1 MMMRV
6 QHIGWLTG
14 LAVGLAGAGFADAT
28 LYAGQPTAN
37 AGITLRSWGAG
48 SIEDSTETTFVGSRS
63 LKVLTRGM
71 LSGGWVLFNTP
82 VDLRADLNAPDK
94 VMRFALRFPSVSGA
108 AGGGAGG
115 PQAPGGFG
123 RPGAPPGGPGFGGEG
138 GFGVEGGGPQAPG
151 GFGGPGAP
159 SAPTGG
165 GGGQTTAPP
174 LRELRLIIET
184 SDGKRTETVL
194 PLQNLRTDESGWQ
207 SLSVPL
213 RSIAGL
219 RETNGQIAKIGFF
232 GDTTGVFYIGEIRTL
247 SESGPIQGYMAIQNT
262 FGSVFT
268 SRSQERLSIASGDEL
283 IFFGV
288 VEDVSAPVEFRW
300 SFGDDP
306 SQVDGIGQVV
316 RRRFPKRGNYTVHL
330 TIADPQGVRPPA
342 TAKIQIQVN

>member
-1 MMMRV
+1 MRIR
-6 QHIGWLTG
+6 HIGWLTG
-14 LAVGLAGAGFADAT
+14 LAVGLAGAGFADVT
-28 LYAGQPTAN
+28 LYAGQPTEN

-71 LSGGWVLFNTP
+71 LSGGWLVFNTP

-94 VMRFALRFPSVSGA
+94 AIRFTLRFAGASGGA
-108 AGGGAGG
+108 AGGAGG
-115 PQAPGGFG
+115 PQAPGGIG
-123 RPGAPPGGPGFGGEG
+123 GSGAPRGGPGFGGEG
-138 GFGVEGGGPQAPG
+138 GGPEAPG

-159 SAPTGG
+159 AGG
-165 GGGQTTAPP
+165 GAQTTTPT

-184 SDGKRTETVL
+184 SDGKRTETML
-194 PLQNLRTDESGWQ
+194 PLQNLRTDELGWQ
-207 SLSVPL
+207 SLSAPL

-247 SESGPIQGYMAIQNT
+247 SEGGALQGYMAIQNT

-288 VEDVSAPVEFRW
+288 AEGVSAPVEYRW

-306 SQVDGIGQVV
+306 SQVDGTGQVV

-342 TAKIQIQVN
+342 TARIQIQVN

>member
-1 MMMRV
+1 MTMRIR
-6 QHIGWLTG
+6 HIGWLTG

-28 LYAGQPTAN
+28 LYAGQPTEN

-63 LKVLTRGM
+63 IKVLTRGV
-71 LSGGWVLFNTP
+71 LSGGWVAFNTP

-94 VMRFALRFPSVSGA
+94 VMRFTLRFAGTGGGA

-115 PQAPGGFG
+115 PQAPGGLG
-123 RPGAPPGGPGFGGEG
+123 DPGGAPRGGPGFGGG
-138 GFGVEGGGPQAPG
+138 GGLTGEGGGPQAPG

-159 SAPTGG
+159 A
-165 GGGQTTAPP
+165 GGGQTTTPT

-219 RETNGQIAKIGFF
+219 RETNGQIARIGFF
-232 GDTTGVFYIGEIRTL
+232 GDTTGIFYIGEIRTL
-247 SESGPIQGYMAIQNT
+247 SESSPIQGYIAIQNT

-268 SRSQERLSIASGDEL
+268 SRSQEKLSIASGDEL

-288 VEDVSAPVEFRW
+288 AENVSTPVEYRW

-306 SQVDGIGQVV
+306 SQVDGTGQVV

-330 TIADPQGVRPPA
+330 TIVDPLGVRSPA

>member
-1 MMMRV
+1 MRIR
-6 QHIGWLTG
+6 HIGWLTG

-28 LYAGQPTAN
+28 LYAGQPTEN

-63 LKVLTRGM
+63 IKVLTRGV
-71 LSGGWVLFNTP
+71 LSGGWVAFNTP

-94 VMRFALRFPSVSGA
+94 VMRFTLRFAGT
-108 AGGGAGG
+108 GGGAGG
-115 PQAPGGFG
+115 PQSPGGLG
-123 RPGAPPGGPGFGGEG
+123 SPGGAPRGGPGFGGG
-138 GFGVEGGGPQAPG
+138 GGLTGEGGGPQAPG

-159 SAPTGG
+159 AGG
-165 GGGQTTAPP
+165 AQTTTPT

-232 GDTTGVFYIGEIRTL
+232 GDTTGIFYIGEIRTL

-268 SRSQERLSIASGDEL
+268 SRSQEKLSIASGDEL

-288 VEDVSAPVEFRW
+288 TENVSTPVEYRW

-306 SQVDGIGQVV
+306 SQVDGTGQVV

-330 TIADPQGVRPPA
+330 TIVDPLGVRSPA

>member
-1 MMMRV
+1 MTMRIR
-6 QHIGWLTG
+6 HIGWLTG

-28 LYAGQPTAN
+28 LYAGQPTEN

-63 LKVLTRGM
+63 IKVLTRGV
-71 LSGGWVLFNTP
+71 LSGGWVAFNTP

-94 VMRFALRFPSVSGA
+94 VMRFTLRFAGTGGGA

-115 PQAPGGFG
+115 PQAPGGLG
-123 RPGAPPGGPGFGGEG
+123 GPGGAPRGGPGFGGG
-138 GFGVEGGGPQAPG
+138 GGLTGEGGGPQAPG

-159 SAPTGG
+159 AGG
-165 GGGQTTAPP
+165 AQTTTPT

-232 GDTTGVFYIGEIRTL
+232 GDTTGIFYIGEIRTL
-247 SESGPIQGYMAIQNT
+247 SESSPIQGYIAIQNT

-268 SRSQERLSIASGDEL
+268 SRSQEKLSIASGDEL

-288 VEDVSAPVEFRW
+288 AENVSTPVEYRW
-300 SFGDDP
+300 SFGTTPHRWTARGRSCAADSP
-306 SQVDGIGQVV
+306 SAATI
-316 RRRFPKRGNYTVHL
+316 RYT
-330 TIADPQGVRPPA
+330 
-342 TAKIQIQVN
+342 

>member
-1 MMMRV
+1 MTMRIR
-6 QHIGWLTG
+6 HIGWLTG

-28 LYAGQPTAN
+28 LYAGQPTEN

-63 LKVLTRGM
+63 IKVLTRGV
-71 LSGGWVLFNTP
+71 LSGGWVAFNTP

-94 VMRFALRFPSVSGA
+94 VMRFTLRFAGTGGGA

-115 PQAPGGFG
+115 PQAPGGLG
-123 RPGAPPGGPGFGGEG
+123 GPGGAPRGGPGFGGG
-138 GFGVEGGGPQAPG
+138 GGLTGEGGGPQAPG

-159 SAPTGG
+159 AGG
-165 GGGQTTAPP
+165 AQTTTPT

-232 GDTTGVFYIGEIRTL
+232 GDTTGIFYIGEIRTL
-247 SESGPIQGYMAIQNT
+247 SESSPIQGYIAIQNT

-268 SRSQERLSIASGDEL
+268 SRSQEKLSIASGDEL

-288 VEDVSAPVEFRW
+288 AENVSTPVEYRW

-306 SQVDGIGQVV
+306 SQVDGTGQVV

-330 TIADPQGVRPPA
+330 TIVDPLGVRSPA

>member
-1 MMMRV
+1 MTMRIR
-6 QHIGWLTG
+6 HIGWLTG

-28 LYAGQPTAN
+28 LYAGQPTEN

-71 LSGGWVLFNTP
+71 LSGGWLVFNTP

-94 VMRFALRFPSVSGA
+94 AMRFTLRFAGTSGGA
-108 AGGGAGG
+108 AGGAGG
-115 PQAPGGFG
+115 PQAPGGIG
-123 RPGAPPGGPGFGGEG
+123 GSGAPRGGPGFGGEG
-138 GFGVEGGGPQAPG
+138 GGPEVPG

-159 SAPTGG
+159 AGG
-165 GGGQTTAPP
+165 GAQTTTPT

-184 SDGKRTETVL
+184 SDGKRTETML
-194 PLQNLRTDESGWQ
+194 PLQNLRTDELGWQ
-207 SLSVPL
+207 SLSAPL

-247 SESGPIQGYMAIQNT
+247 SEGGALQGYMAIQNT

-288 VEDVSAPVEFRW
+288 AEGVSAPVEYRW

-306 SQVDGIGQVV
+306 SQVDGTGQVV

-342 TAKIQIQVN
+342 TARIQIQVN

>member
-1 MMMRV
+1 MRIR
-6 QHIGWLTG
+6 HIGWLTG

-28 LYAGQPTAN
+28 LYAGQPTEN

-63 LKVLTRGM
+63 IKVLTRGV
-71 LSGGWVLFNTP
+71 LSGGWVAFNTP

-94 VMRFALRFPSVSGA
+94 VMRFTLRFAGTGGGA

-115 PQAPGGFG
+115 PQAPGGLG
-123 RPGAPPGGPGFGGEG
+123 GPGGAPRGGPGFGGG
-138 GFGVEGGGPQAPG
+138 GGLTGEGGGPQAPG

-159 SAPTGG
+159 AGG
-165 GGGQTTAPP
+165 AQTTTPT

-232 GDTTGVFYIGEIRTL
+232 GDTTGIFYIGEIRTL
-247 SESGPIQGYMAIQNT
+247 SESSPIQGYIAIQNT

-268 SRSQERLSIASGDEL
+268 SRSQEKLSIASGDEL

-288 VEDVSAPVEFRW
+288 AENVSTPVEYRW

-306 SQVDGIGQVV
+306 SQVDGTGQVV

-330 TIADPQGVRPPA
+330 TIVDPLGVRSPA

>member
-1 MMMRV
+1 MTMRIR
-6 QHIGWLTG
+6 HIGWLTG

-28 LYAGQPTAN
+28 LYVGQPTEN

-71 LSGGWVLFNTP
+71 LSGGWLVFNTP

-94 VMRFALRFPSVSGA
+94 AIRFTLRFAGASGGA
-108 AGGGAGG
+108 AGGAGG
-115 PQAPGGFG
+115 PQAPGGIG
-123 RPGAPPGGPGFGGEG
+123 GSGAPRGGPGFGGEG
-138 GFGVEGGGPQAPG
+138 GGPEAPG

-159 SAPTGG
+159 AGG
-165 GGGQTTAPP
+165 GAQTTTPT

-184 SDGKRTETVL
+184 SDGKRTETML
-194 PLQNLRTDESGWQ
+194 PLQNLRTDELGWQ
-207 SLSVPL
+207 SLSAPL

-247 SESGPIQGYMAIQNT
+247 SEGGALQGYMAIQNT

-288 VEDVSAPVEFRW
+288 AEGVSAPVEYRW

-306 SQVDGIGQVV
+306 SQVDGTGQVV

-342 TAKIQIQVN
+342 TARIQIQVN

>member
-1 MMMRV
+1 MTMRIR
-6 QHIGWLTG
+6 HIGWLTG

-28 LYAGQPTAN
+28 LYAGQPTEN

-71 LSGGWVLFNTP
+71 LSGGWLVFNTP

-94 VMRFALRFPSVSGA
+94 AIRFTLRFAGASGGA
-108 AGGGAGG
+108 AGGAGG
-115 PQAPGGFG
+115 PQAPGGIG
-123 RPGAPPGGPGFGGEG
+123 GSGAPRGGPGFGGEG
-138 GFGVEGGGPQAPG
+138 GGPEAPG

-159 SAPTGG
+159 AGG
-165 GGGQTTAPP
+165 GAQTTTPT

-184 SDGKRTETVL
+184 SDGKRTETML
-194 PLQNLRTDESGWQ
+194 PLQNLRTDELGWQ
-207 SLSVPL
+207 SLSAPL

-247 SESGPIQGYMAIQNT
+247 SEGGALQGYMAIQNT

-288 VEDVSAPVEFRW
+288 AEGVSAPVEYRW

-306 SQVDGIGQVV
+306 SQVDGTGQVV

-342 TAKIQIQVN
+342 TARIQIQVN

>member
-1 MMMRV
+1 MRIR
-6 QHIGWLTG
+6 HIGWLTG

-28 LYAGQPTAN
+28 LYAGQPTEN

-63 LKVLTRGM
+63 IKVLTRGM
-71 LSGGWVLFNTP
+71 LSGGWLVFNTP

-94 VMRFALRFPSVSGA
+94 AIRFTLRFAGASGGA
-108 AGGGAGG
+108 AGGAGG
-115 PQAPGGFG
+115 PQAPGGIG
-123 RPGAPPGGPGFGGEG
+123 GSGAPRGGPGFGGEG
-138 GFGVEGGGPQAPG
+138 GGPEAPG

-159 SAPTGG
+159 AGG
-165 GGGQTTAPP
+165 GAQTTTPT

-184 SDGKRTETVL
+184 SDGKRTETML
-194 PLQNLRTDESGWQ
+194 PLQNLRTDELGWQ
-207 SLSVPL
+207 SLSAPL

-247 SESGPIQGYMAIQNT
+247 SEGGALQGYMAIQNT

-288 VEDVSAPVEFRW
+288 AENVSTPVEYRW

-306 SQVDGIGQVV
+306 SQVDGTGQVV

-342 TAKIQIQVN
+342 TARIQIQVN

>member
-1 MMMRV
+1 MRIR
-6 QHIGWLTG
+6 HIGWLTG

-28 LYAGQPTAN
+28 LYAGQPTEN

-63 LKVLTRGM
+63 IKVLTRGM
-71 LSGGWVLFNTP
+71 LSGGWVVFSTP
-82 VDLRADLNAPDK
+82 VDLRADVNAPDK
-94 VMRFALRFPSVSGA
+94 AMRFTLRFAGTSGGA
-108 AGGGAGG
+108 AGGAGG
-115 PQAPGGFG
+115 PQAPGGIG
-123 RPGAPPGGPGFGGEG
+123 GSGAPRGGPGFGGEG
-138 GFGVEGGGPQAPG
+138 GGPEAPG

-159 SAPTGG
+159 AGG
-165 GGGQTTAPP
+165 GAQTTTPT

-184 SDGKRTETVL
+184 SDGKRTEIML
-194 PLQNLRTDESGWQ
+194 PLQNLRTDELGWQ
-207 SLSVPL
+207 SLSAPL

-247 SESGPIQGYMAIQNT
+247 SEGGALQGYMAIQNT

-288 VEDVSAPVEFRW
+288 AEGVSAPVEYRW

-306 SQVDGIGQVV
+306 SQVDGTGQVV

-342 TAKIQIQVN
+342 TARIQIQVN

>member
-1 MMMRV
+1 MRIR
-6 QHIGWLTG
+6 HIGWLTG
-14 LAVGLAGAGFADAT
+14 LAVGLAGTGFADAT
-28 LYAGQPTAN
+28 LYAGQPAAD
-37 AGITLRSWGAG
+37 AGIALRSWGAG

-71 LSGGWVLFNTP
+71 LSGGWIIFNTP
-82 VDLRADLNAPDK
+82 IDLRADLNAPDK
-94 VMRFALRFPSVSGA
+94 VMRFALRFAGTGGA
-108 AGGGAGG
+108 VGGGAGG

-123 RPGAPPGGPGFGGEG
+123 GPGAPLGGPGFGG
-138 GFGVEGGGPQAPG
+138 EGGGPQAPG

-159 SAPTGG
+159 AGG
-165 GGGQTTAPP
+165 GGRTATPP

-184 SDGKRTETVL
+184 SDGKRTEAIL

-213 RSIAGL
+213 RAIVGL
-219 RETNGQIAKIGFF
+219 RETNGQISRIGFF

-247 SESGPIQGYMAIQNT
+247 SESGTLQGYMAIQNT

-288 VEDVSAPVEFRW
+288 AEGVSTPVEFRW
-300 SFGDDP
+300 SFSDDP

-316 RRRFPKRGNYTVHL
+316 RRRFPKRGTYTVHL

>member
-1 MMMRV
+1 MTMRIR
-6 QHIGWLTG
+6 HIGWLTG

-28 LYAGQPTAN
+28 LYAGQPTEN

-63 LKVLTRGM
+63 IKVLTRGV
-71 LSGGWVLFNTP
+71 LSGGWVAFNTP

-94 VMRFALRFPSVSGA
+94 VMRFTLRFAGT
-108 AGGGAGG
+108 GGGAGG
-115 PQAPGGFG
+115 PQAPGGLG
-123 RPGAPPGGPGFGGEG
+123 GPGGAPRGGPGFGGG
-138 GFGVEGGGPQAPG
+138 GGLTGEGGGPQAPG

-159 SAPTGG
+159 AGGAQTMTPT
-165 GGGQTTAPP
+165 

-232 GDTTGVFYIGEIRTL
+232 GDTTGIFYIGEIRTL
-247 SESGPIQGYMAIQNT
+247 SESSPIQGYIAIQNT

-268 SRSQERLSIASGDEL
+268 SRSQEKLSIASGDEL

-288 VEDVSAPVEFRW
+288 AENVSTPVEYRW

-306 SQVDGIGQVV
+306 SQVDGTGQVV

-330 TIADPQGVRPPA
+330 TIVDPLGVRSPA

>member
-1 MMMRV
+1 MRIR
-6 QHIGWLTG
+6 HIGWLTG
-14 LAVGLAGAGFADAT
+14 LAVGLAGAGFADVT
-28 LYAGQPTAN
+28 LYAGQPTEN

-63 LKVLTRGM
+63 IKVLTRGM
-71 LSGGWVLFNTP
+71 LSGGWVVFNTP

-94 VMRFALRFPSVSGA
+94 VMRFTLRFAGTSGGA

-123 RPGAPPGGPGFGGEG
+123 
-138 GFGVEGGGPQAPG
+138 
-151 GFGGPGAP
+151 GPGAP
-159 SAPTGG
+159 GAPA
-165 GGGQTTAPP
+165 GGGQTTTPT

-194 PLQNLRTDESGWQ
+194 PLHNLRTDESGWQ

-213 RSIAGL
+213 RAIPGL

-232 GDTTGVFYIGEIRTL
+232 GDATGVFYIGEIRTL
-247 SESGPIQGYMAIQNT
+247 SEGGPIQGYIAIQNT

-288 VEDVSAPVEFRW
+288 AENVSTPVEYRW
-300 SFGDDP
+300 SFSDDP
-306 SQVDGIGQVV
+306 SQVDGTGQVV

-330 TIADPQGVRPPA
+330 TIADPLGVRSPA

>member
-1 MMMRV
+1 MRIR
-6 QHIGWLTG
+6 HIGWLTG

-28 LYAGQPTAN
+28 LYAGQPTEN

-71 LSGGWVLFNTP
+71 LSGGWLMFNTP

-94 VMRFALRFPSVSGA
+94 AIRFTLRFAGASGGA
-108 AGGGAGG
+108 AGGAGG
-115 PQAPGGFG
+115 PQAPGGIG
-123 RPGAPPGGPGFGGEG
+123 GSGAPRGGPGFGGEG
-138 GFGVEGGGPQAPG
+138 GGPEAPG

-159 SAPTGG
+159 AGG
-165 GGGQTTAPP
+165 GAQTTTPT

-184 SDGKRTETVL
+184 SDGKRTETML
-194 PLQNLRTDESGWQ
+194 PLQNLRTDELGWQ
-207 SLSVPL
+207 SLSAPL

-247 SESGPIQGYMAIQNT
+247 SEGGALQGYMAIQNT

-288 VEDVSAPVEFRW
+288 AEGVSAPVEYRW

-306 SQVDGIGQVV
+306 SQVDGTGQVV

-342 TAKIQIQVN
+342 TARIQIQVN

>member
-1 MMMRV
+1 MRMR
-6 QHIGWLTG
+6 HIGWLTG
-14 LAVGLAGAGFADAT
+14 LAVGLASAGFADAT
-28 LYAGQPTAN
+28 LYAGQPTEN

-48 SIEDSTETTFVGSRS
+48 TIEDSAETTFVGSRS
-63 LKVLTRGM
+63 IKVLTRGM
-71 LSGGWVLFNTP
+71 LSGGWLVFNTP

-94 VMRFALRFPSVSGA
+94 AIRFTLRFAGASGGA
-108 AGGGAGG
+108 AGGAGG
-115 PQAPGGFG
+115 PQAPGGIG
-123 RPGAPPGGPGFGGEG
+123 GSGAPRGGPGFGGEG
-138 GFGVEGGGPQAPG
+138 GGPEAPG

-159 SAPTGG
+159 AGG
-165 GGGQTTAPP
+165 GAQTTTPT

-184 SDGKRTETVL
+184 SDGKRTETVV

-213 RSIAGL
+213 RAIAGL

-288 VEDVSAPVEFRW
+288 AENVSTPVEYRW

-306 SQVDGIGQVV
+306 SQVDGMGQVV

-330 TIADPQGVRPPA
+330 TIADPLGVRPPA

>member
-1 MMMRV
+1 MTMRIR
-6 QHIGWLTG
+6 HIGWLTG

-28 LYAGQPTAN
+28 LYAGQPTEN

-71 LSGGWVLFNTP
+71 LSGGWLVFNTP

-94 VMRFALRFPSVSGA
+94 AIRFTLRFAGASGGA
-108 AGGGAGG
+108 AGGAGG
-115 PQAPGGFG
+115 PQAPGGIG
-123 RPGAPPGGPGFGGEG
+123 GSGAPRGGPGFGGEG
-138 GFGVEGGGPQAPG
+138 GGPESPG

-159 SAPTGG
+159 AGG
-165 GGGQTTAPP
+165 GAQTTTPT

-184 SDGKRTETVL
+184 SDGKRTETML
-194 PLQNLRTDESGWQ
+194 PLQNLRTDELGWQ
-207 SLSVPL
+207 SLSAPL

-247 SESGPIQGYMAIQNT
+247 SEGGALQGYMAIQNT

-288 VEDVSAPVEFRW
+288 AEGVSAPVEYRW

-306 SQVDGIGQVV
+306 SQVDGTGQVV

-342 TAKIQIQVN
+342 TARIQIQVN

>member
-1 MMMRV
+1 MRIR
-6 QHIGWLTG
+6 HIGWLTG

-28 LYAGQPTAN
+28 LYAGQPTEN

-63 LKVLTRGM
+63 IKVLTRGV
-71 LSGGWVLFNTP
+71 LSGGWVAFNTP

-94 VMRFALRFPSVSGA
+94 VMRFTLRFAGT
-108 AGGGAGG
+108 GGGAGG
-115 PQAPGGFG
+115 PQSPGGLG
-123 RPGAPPGGPGFGGEG
+123 SPGGAPRGGPGFGGEG
-138 GFGVEGGGPQAPG
+138 GGPEAPG

-159 SAPTGG
+159 AGG
-165 GGGQTTAPP
+165 AQTTTPT

-232 GDTTGVFYIGEIRTL
+232 GDTTGIFYIGEIRTL

-268 SRSQERLSIASGDEL
+268 SRSQEKLSIASGDEL

-288 VEDVSAPVEFRW
+288 TENVSTPVEYRW

-306 SQVDGIGQVV
+306 SQVDGTGQVV

-330 TIADPQGVRPPA
+330 TIVDPSGVRSPA

>member
-1 MMMRV
+1 MTMRIR
-6 QHIGWLTG
+6 HIGWLTG
-14 LAVGLAGAGFADAT
+14 LAVGLASAGFADAT
-28 LYAGQPTAN
+28 LYAGQPTEN

-48 SIEDSTETTFVGSRS
+48 TIVDSTETTFVGSRS
-63 LKVLTRGM
+63 IKVLTRGM
-71 LSGGWVLFNTP
+71 LSGGWVVFSTP
-82 VDLRADLNAPDK
+82 IDLRADVNAPDK
-94 VMRFALRFPSVSGA
+94 AMRFTLRF
-108 AGGGAGG
+108 AGTSGGA
-115 PQAPGGFG
+115 
-123 RPGAPPGGPGFGGEG
+123 GGPGFGGG
-138 GFGVEGGGPQAPG
+138 GGLTGEGGGPQAPG
-151 GFGGPGAP
+151 GFGAPGAP
-159 SAPTGG
+159 AGG
-165 GGGQTTAPP
+165 AQTTTPT

-184 SDGKRTETVL
+184 SDGKRTETVV

-213 RSIAGL
+213 RAIPGL

-232 GDTTGVFYIGEIRTL
+232 GDATGVFYIGEIRTL
-247 SESGPIQGYMAIQNT
+247 SEGGALQGYMAIQNT

-288 VEDVSAPVEFRW
+288 AENVSTPVEYRW

-306 SQVDGIGQVV
+306 SQVDGTGQVV

-330 TIADPQGVRPPA
+330 TIADPLGVRPPA

>member
-1 MMMRV
+1 MTMRIR
-6 QHIGWLTG
+6 HIGWLTG

-28 LYAGQPTAN
+28 LYAGQPTEN

-71 LSGGWVLFNTP
+71 LSGGWLVFNTP

-94 VMRFALRFPSVSGA
+94 AIRFTLRFAGASGGA
-108 AGGGAGG
+108 AGGAGG
-115 PQAPGGFG
+115 PQAPGGIG
-123 RPGAPPGGPGFGGEG
+123 GSGAPRGGPGFGGEG
-138 GFGVEGGGPQAPG
+138 GGPEVPG

-159 SAPTGG
+159 AGG
-165 GGGQTTAPP
+165 GAQTTTPT

-184 SDGKRTETVL
+184 SDGKRTETML
-194 PLQNLRTDESGWQ
+194 PLQNLRTDELGWQ
-207 SLSVPL
+207 SLSAPL

-247 SESGPIQGYMAIQNT
+247 SEGGALQGYMAIQNT

-288 VEDVSAPVEFRW
+288 AEGVSAPVEYRW

-306 SQVDGIGQVV
+306 SQVDGTGQVV

-342 TAKIQIQVN
+342 TARIQIQVN

>member
-1 MMMRV
+1 MRIR
-6 QHIGWLTG
+6 HIGWLTG

-28 LYAGQPTAN
+28 LYAGQPTEN

-63 LKVLTRGM
+63 IKVLTRGM
-71 LSGGWVLFNTP
+71 LSGGWVVFSTP
-82 VDLRADLNAPDK
+82 VDLRADVNAPDK
-94 VMRFALRFPSVSGA
+94 AMRFTLRFAGTSGGA
-108 AGGGAGG
+108 AGGAGG
-115 PQAPGGFG
+115 PQAPGGIG
-123 RPGAPPGGPGFGGEG
+123 GSGAPRGGPGFGGEG
-138 GFGVEGGGPQAPG
+138 GGPEAPG

-159 SAPTGG
+159 AGG
-165 GGGQTTAPP
+165 GAQTTTPT

-184 SDGKRTETVL
+184 SDGKRTETML
-194 PLQNLRTDESGWQ
+194 PLQNLRTDELGWQ
-207 SLSVPL
+207 SLSAPL

-247 SESGPIQGYMAIQNT
+247 SEGGALQGYMAIQNT

-288 VEDVSAPVEFRW
+288 AEGVSAPVEYRW

-306 SQVDGIGQVV
+306 SQVDGTGQVV

-342 TAKIQIQVN
+342 TARIQIQVN

>member
-1 MMMRV
+1 MRIR
-6 QHIGWLTG
+6 HIGWLTG
-14 LAVGLAGAGFADAT
+14 LAVGLASAGFADAT
-28 LYAGQPTAN
+28 LYAGQPTEN

-48 SIEDSTETTFVGSRS
+48 TIEDSTETTFVGSRS
-63 LKVLTRGM
+63 IKVLTRGM
-71 LSGGWVLFNTP
+71 LSGGWVVFSTP
-82 VDLRADLNAPDK
+82 IDLRADVNAPDK
-94 VMRFALRFPSVSGA
+94 AMRFTLRF
-108 AGGGAGG
+108 AGTSGGA
-115 PQAPGGFG
+115 
-123 RPGAPPGGPGFGGEG
+123 GGPGFGGG
-138 GFGVEGGGPQAPG
+138 GGLTGEGGGPQAPG

-159 SAPTGG
+159 A
-165 GGGQTTAPP
+165 GGGQTITPT

-184 SDGKRTETVL
+184 SDGKRTETVV

-213 RSIAGL
+213 RAIPGL

-232 GDTTGVFYIGEIRTL
+232 GDATGVFYIGEIRTL
-247 SESGPIQGYMAIQNT
+247 SEGGALQGYMAIQNT

-288 VEDVSAPVEFRW
+288 AENVSTPVEYRW

-306 SQVDGIGQVV
+306 SQVDGTGQVV

-330 TIADPQGVRPPA
+330 TIADPLGVRPPA

>member
-1 MMMRV
+1 MTMRIR
-6 QHIGWLTG
+6 HIGWLTG

-28 LYAGQPTAN
+28 LYAGQPTEN

-48 SIEDSTETTFVGSRS
+48 TIEDSTETTFVGSRS
-63 LKVLTRGM
+63 IKVLTRGT
-71 LSGGWVLFNTP
+71 LSGGWVVFNTP

-94 VMRFALRFPSVSGA
+94 VMRFTLRFAGTSGGA
-108 AGGGAGG
+108 MGGGAGG
-115 PQAPGGFG
+115 PQAPGGLG
-123 RPGAPPGGPGFGGEG
+123 GPGGAPRGGPGFGGG
-138 GFGVEGGGPQAPG
+138 GLLGEGGGPQAPG

-159 SAPTGG
+159 A
-165 GGGQTTAPP
+165 GGGQTITPT

-184 SDGKRTETVL
+184 SDGKRTETVV

-213 RSIAGL
+213 RAIAGL

-288 VEDVSAPVEFRW
+288 AENVSTPVEYRW

-306 SQVDGIGQVV
+306 SQVDGTGQVV

-330 TIADPQGVRPPA
+330 TIVDPLGVRSPA

>member
-1 MMMRV
+1 MTMRIR
-6 QHIGWLTG
+6 HIGWLTG

-28 LYAGQPTAN
+28 LYAGQPTEN

-71 LSGGWVLFNTP
+71 LSGGWLVFNTP

-94 VMRFALRFPSVSGA
+94 AIRFTLRFAGASGGA
-108 AGGGAGG
+108 AGGAGG
-115 PQAPGGFG
+115 PQAPGGIG
-123 RPGAPPGGPGFGGEG
+123 GSGAPRGGPGFGGEG
-138 GFGVEGGGPQAPG
+138 GGPEAPG

-159 SAPTGG
+159 AGG
-165 GGGQTTAPP
+165 GAQTTTPT

-184 SDGKRTETVL
+184 SDGKRTETML
-194 PLQNLRTDESGWQ
+194 PLQNLRTDELGWQ
-207 SLSVPL
+207 SLSAPL

-232 GDTTGVFYIGEIRTL
+232 GDMTGVFYIGEIRTL
-247 SESGPIQGYMAIQNT
+247 SEGGALQGYMAIQNT

-288 VEDVSAPVEFRW
+288 AEGVSAPVEYRW

-306 SQVDGIGQVV
+306 SQVDGTGQVV

-342 TAKIQIQVN
+342 TARIQIQVN